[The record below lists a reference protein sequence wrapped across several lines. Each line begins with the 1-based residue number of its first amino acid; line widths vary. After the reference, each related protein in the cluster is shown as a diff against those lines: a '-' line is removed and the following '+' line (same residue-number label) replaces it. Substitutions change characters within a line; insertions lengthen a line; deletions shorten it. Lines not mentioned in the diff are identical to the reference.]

1 MNLHE
6 ESVRAIR
13 LLEPKRKNRKVVFV
27 SGNFNIIHPGHL
39 RLLRFAKECGDI
51 LVVGVHDEK
60 FEGAM
65 LAEELRLEGVRAI
78 SWVDHAFILHDSP
91 PAFIGEMKPESV
103 VKGKEHEEQFNP
115 EADEVK
121 KYGGK
126 LIFGSGDL
134 TFSSIDLM
142 RQEWGELNLS
152 TIKKPVDYLA
162 RHDFTF
168 GDIIDTINEL
178 SKLRVCIVGDII
190 VDEYITCEALGMS
203 QEDPTIV
210 VSPIAQEKYIGGAGI
225 VAAHVR
231 NLGAKVRF
239 FSVVGKDGTA
249 DYISDMMKRYDIS
262 CHFYCDESRQTTL
275 KQRYRADN
283 KTLLRVSHLRQHS
296 INKELQDR
304 LFGDFS
310 SILDNKNLVIFS
322 DFNYGCLPQQLV
334 DRMVAECARKGV
346 MMVAD
351 SQSSSQIGNVSRF
364 KNQTLI
370 TPTEREARIA
380 LHDYDSGLV
389 SVAEKLRQTA
399 LSKNIILTLG
409 SEGILIHAEINEK
422 NKLPTD
428 RLPAMN
434 TAPKDVAGAG
444 DSFLVATSMAMA
456 LGRSIWQA
464 SYLGALAAACQVGRI
479 GNIPL
484 NPKEIIAEIDNNYK
498 VVGN

>member
-1 MNLHE
+1 MKE
-6 ESVRAIR
+6 IR
-13 LLEPKRKNRKVVFV
+13 LLEESRKGKKVVFV

-51 LVVGVHDEK
+51 LVVGVHDGK
-60 FEGAM
+60 FEGAL
-65 LAEELRLEGVRAI
+65 LAQELRLEGVKAI
-78 SWVDHAFILHDSP
+78 SWVDYAFILHDSSS
-91 PAFIGEMKPESV
+91 FIEIFKPDLV
-103 VKGKEHEEQFNP
+103 VKGKEHEEAFNP
-115 EADEVK
+115 EADIVK
-121 KYGGK
+121 EYGGK

-142 RQEWGELNLS
+142 RQEWKELNYS
-152 TIKKPVDYLA
+152 TIKKPVDYLN
-162 RHDFTF
+162 RHGFTF
-168 GDIIDTINEL
+168 NDMIETIN
-178 SKLRVCIVGDII
+178 SMANLRVCIVGDII

-210 VSPIAQEKYIGGAGI
+210 VSPVDQVKYIGGAGI

-231 NLGAKVRF
+231 SLGAKVRF
-239 FSVVGKDGTA
+239 FTVVGKDSTA
-249 DYISDMMKRYDIS
+249 DYIEEMMKQYDINP
-262 CHFYCDESRQTTL
+262 HFYYDESRQTTL
-275 KQRYRADN
+275 KQRYRSGN

-304 LFGDFS
+304 LFEDFV

-334 DRMVAECARKGV
+334 DRMVAECMKRNI

-370 TPTEREARIA
+370 TPTEREARIS

-389 SVAEKLRQTA
+389 SVAEKLRQITN
-399 LSKNIILTLG
+399 SKNIILTLG
-409 SEGILIHAEINEK
+409 SEGLLIHAEINDK

-444 DSFLVATSMAMA
+444 DSLLVATSMAMA
-456 LGRSIWQA
+456 LERSIWEA
-464 SYLGALAAACQVGRI
+464 AYLGALAAACQVGRI

-484 NPKEIIAEIDNNYK
+484 NSHELFLELKS
-498 VVGN
+498 